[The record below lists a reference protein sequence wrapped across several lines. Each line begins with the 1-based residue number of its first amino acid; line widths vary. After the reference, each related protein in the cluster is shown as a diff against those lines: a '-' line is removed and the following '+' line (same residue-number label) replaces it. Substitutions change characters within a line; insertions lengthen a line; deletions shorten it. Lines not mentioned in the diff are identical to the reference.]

1 MALTAKQ
8 YLDLTGLQ
16 AYDALIK
23 NWANS
28 VNQKGYKSIL
38 KSADGNKLLLYK
50 EAGVTDN
57 IKAADAEVDLGGG
70 DAQTQL
76 NALATVIGATYNSET
91 KTYSLPSLDEDF
103 TATTVVAALN
113 ELLAAID
120 VLNGDDETA
129 GSVANSIKTAIEA
142 LDVTEFAIAE
152 KDTNNIITIHGIK
165 EDDGKIAVGNT
176 AANDVTFAKVAATG
190 AATDLT
196 VAAIEGV
203 TGTNAQ
209 AALESLKS
217 LIDDAEDAGAVS
229 LNVAET
235 ATTGYLKTYV
245 LSQGTGEGK
254 TEIGRIDIPKD
265 YLVKSGSVVKN
276 PEGQP
281 EGTYIELVL
290 NVKDGAADES
300 KIYINVAG
308 LVDIYKGAENASEV
322 QITVTDY
329 VISAAVVDID
339 ASKITY
345 IAADATKDPA
355 VARES
360 VKEALARLDAA
371 AADVESKIEEAIK
384 ALDSS
389 VAATAKADGDDQFAV
404 GVLVKV
410 SETDGKLDAVA
421 EGKSESVLVDKAGA
435 ATAAYEAIGSIA
447 TTDINAL
454 FA

>member
-57 IKAADAEVDLGGG
+57 TKAADAEVDLGGG

>member
-50 EAGVTDN
+50 EAGVADN
-57 IKAADAEVDLGGG
+57 TKTADAEVDLGGG
-70 DAQTQL
+70 DAQAQL

-120 VLNGDDETA
+120 VLNGDNTTV

-142 LDVTEFAIAE
+142 LDVNEFAIAE
-152 KDTNNIITIHGIK
+152 KSENDIITIHGIK
-165 EDDGKIAVGNT
+165 EDDGKIAVGST

-190 AATDLT
+190 AAADVT

-209 AALESLKS
+209 AALESLKD
-217 LIDDAEDAGAVS
+217 LIDAAEDAGAIS
-229 LNVAET
+229 LDVAET

-245 LSQGTGEGK
+245 LSQGSGDDK
-254 TEIGRIDIPKD
+254 QEIGKIDIPKD

-290 NVKDGAADES
+290 NVKDGATDES

-345 IAADATKDPA
+345 IAADATKDPV

-389 VAATAKADGDDQFAV
+389 VAATAKGDDDDQFAV

-435 ATAAYEAIGSIA
+435 ATAAYDAIGSIA